1 MLRDFLLLCLVSN
14 FMVPTISSGIKQW
27 VPNFSFTDP
36 RMWTQ
41 AHVPCADQLILFPA
55 YFYAL
60 LDLPSIVRTKGIILP
75 SFGALVFPQ
84 NGQIEFNLNPVSD
97 CEVKLR
103 DSVAIF
109 KKPDRHFWYLSHNW
123 REIDDNNGPM
133 KINTAKPHSDRIPCT
148 YDEVRFPPDR
158 NFVVDLQLN
167 PRIDLGHVQL
177 NDKVI
182 YPQELE
188 NFIMSREGQTMF
200 KNGEV
205 TRISSIMPLAKKIGL
220 PCHTS
225 PFEYYEAVLCYNE
238 KEFCQIPHCL
248 DPIQPKGFCCKI
260 CGASLLIDTQINEQS
275 MELIVKVLKSNLMA
289 LGEAHEIDYYVG
301 VVEINKK
308 LQAQL
313 VITDVEEYN
322 EKSTKLMR
330 ALLAS
335 VLHPYETS
343 ECRMSNF

>member
-1 MLRDFLLLCLVSN
+1 
-14 FMVPTISSGIKQW
+14 
-27 VPNFSFTDP
+27 
-36 RMWTQ
+36 MWTQ